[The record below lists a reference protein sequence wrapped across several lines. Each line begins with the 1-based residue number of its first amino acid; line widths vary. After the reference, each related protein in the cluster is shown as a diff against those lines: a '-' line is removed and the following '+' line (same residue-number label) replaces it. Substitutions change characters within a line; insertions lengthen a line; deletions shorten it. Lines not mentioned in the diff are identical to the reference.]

1 MNNEV
6 DSTTKENHKIMEDFK
21 MKKYYDSP
29 EYEVDIFNIS
39 NVITTSGAD
48 GGLGDGDNKFDDEN
62 FDENGKIY

>member
-1 MNNEV
+1 
-6 DSTTKENHKIMEDFK
+6 

-39 NVITTSGAD
+39 SVITTSGAD

-62 FDENGKIY
+62 FDEDGKIY